1 MTKVMKRALSAIEP
15 WYNWGSVTV
24 ERLDAVSEDHGNEG
38 DVRFFDLQWFGLHLS
53 LQIGRTP
60 AKAAAE
66 QIANRARHRAEA
78 QQRQAERAEVS
89 AVWGNA
95 YAAYIDARARFEA
108 LPIGTL
114 DEDAACDVW
123 VEAMDRLIEDVPAP
137 NGKALAIKVELAASR
152 DIPFHPEWTA
162 AIAADARR
170 LHTEGF

>member
-1 MTKVMKRALSAIEP
+1 MRNIIKRAVAAVEP

-53 LQIGRTP
+53 FQIGRTP
-60 AKAAAE
+60 LKATVG

-78 QQRQAERAEVS
+78 EQRQAERAALRS
-89 AVWGNA
+89 AWADA
-95 YAAYIDARARFEA
+95 YAGYADARARFEA
-108 LPIGTL
+108 LPIGTP
-114 DEDAACDVW
+114 DEDAACYVW
-123 VEAMDRLIEDVPAP
+123 VEAMGRLIEDVPAP

-170 LHTEGF
+170 LHAEGF

>member
-1 MTKVMKRALSAIEP
+1 MADIIKRALSVIEP

-38 DVRFFDLQWFGLHLS
+38 DVSFFDLQWFGLHLS
-53 LQIGRTP
+53 FQIGRTP
-60 AKAAAE
+60 ANATAG
-66 QIANRARHRAEA
+66 QIANRARYRAEA
-78 QQRQAERAEVS
+78 AQRQSERTQRRAAWE
-89 AVWGNA
+89 AAHTA
-95 YAAYIDARARFEA
+95 YTEARAHFEA
-108 LPIGTL
+108 LPISTP

-170 LHTEGF
+170 LHAEGF

>member
-1 MTKVMKRALSAIEP
+1 MAKVMKRALSAIEP

-53 LQIGRTP
+53 FQIGHQPPVAT
-60 AKAAAE
+60 AE
-66 QIANRARHRAEA
+66 QVVRRARYRAKA
-78 QQRQAERAEVS
+78 QQRQAERAEAS
-89 AVWGNA
+89 TVWGNA

>member
-1 MTKVMKRALSAIEP
+1 MRNIIKRAVAAVEP

-38 DVRFFDLQWFGLHLS
+38 DVSFFDLQWFGLHLS
-53 LQIGRTP
+53 FQIGRTP
-60 AKAAAE
+60 PKATVG

-78 QQRQAERAEVS
+78 GQRQAERTQAR
-89 AVWGNA
+89 AAWDA
-95 YAAYIDARARFEA
+95 AHAAYTDARAHFEA
-108 LPIGTL
+108 LPIGTP

-123 VEAMDRLIEDVPAP
+123 LEAMDHLIENVPSP
-137 NGKALAIKVELAASR
+137 NGKALAIKIELAASR

-170 LHTEGF
+170 LHAEGF